1 MNLIWKLEE
10 KTYQLKALLEVVQDG
25 LCNDVVGINQDHY
38 ATVIR
43 VAVDKID
50 EIQFEIEEDYRQRR
64 ENMKDEEEYEDDED
78 DKTDA
83 DKEDVPGW
91 RAKSDLFT
99 GEIVSDEESEESEVG
114 EESNDRFA
122 TGSFGVALV
131 QEHDDGSATF
141 EVHGSKE
148 QMQKLFSAFFAD
160 AITRGIDS
168 AEEYT
173 NKWTTEKQIVKKA
186 IELEKALKTWESV
199 DEFDYDPEV
208 RKIRKDLT
216 DLIIAYGAER

>member
-1 MNLIWKLEE
+1 MEMTVIWKIEE
-10 KTYQLKALLEVVQDG
+10 KVYQAKALLEVMQDG
-25 LCNDVVGINQDHY
+25 LCNDVVGVNQDYY
-38 ATVIR
+38 ATSLR
-43 VAVDKID
+43 VVMDKID
-50 EIQFEIEEDYRQRR
+50 EIQDAINEDYRQRR
-64 ENMKDEEEYEDDED
+64 ENMKDEEYEEDE
-78 DKTDA
+78 TDA
-83 DKEDVPGW
+83 DKDEVPGW

-99 GEIVSDEESEESEVG
+99 GEIVSDEESEEGEVG

-122 TGSFGVALV
+122 TGSFGVAMV
-131 QEHDDGSATF
+131 EEHPDGSATF

-168 AEEYT
+168 AEGYT
-173 NKWTTEKQIVKKA
+173 NKWTTEKRIVKKA